1 MFLAAWTSRCSAK
14 PQQQTCWRCRKHF
27 STTWPQLLH
36 RWLFACLE
44 PAKER
49 RKGFV
54 QPPHGGLGTAEIQLG
69 QPRIHRSLIL
79 EPGRL
84 LPVRN
89 RNLVFFVDR
98 FPLPKA
104 SVVQAP
110 MRLPHDFQLAF
121 LVSVGIELKFISPSH
136 LLPFLP
142 FDVFPRRRL
151 CHAADGGRELAAAP
165 QSWQAGAEKIE
176 LLTQDV
182 GGESLK
188 RAAISATQRVG
199 SDSTN
204 R

>member
-1 MFLAAWTSRCSAK
+1 
-14 PQQQTCWRCRKHF
+14 
-27 STTWPQLLH
+27 
-36 RWLFACLE
+36 
-44 PAKER
+44 
-49 RKGFV
+49 
-54 QPPHGGLGTAEIQLG
+54 
-69 QPRIHRSLIL
+69 
-79 EPGRL
+79 
-84 LPVRN
+84 
-89 RNLVFFVDR
+89 
-98 FPLPKA
+98 
-104 SVVQAP
+104 

-151 CHAADGGRELAAAP
+151 CHAADGGREIAAAP